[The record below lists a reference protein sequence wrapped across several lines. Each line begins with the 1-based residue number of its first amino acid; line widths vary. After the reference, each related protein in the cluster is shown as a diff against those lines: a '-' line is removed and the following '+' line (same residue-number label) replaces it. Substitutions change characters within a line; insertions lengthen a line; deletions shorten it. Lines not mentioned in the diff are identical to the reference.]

1 MRWKFIFNC
10 GAIKTILKW
19 WSEIQRKVLIQD
31 VKIHLLGKKIQKT
44 KLSYLVF
51 IYKEFELLSNS
62 LFFSFPLK
70 KKKNCSR
77 YFFLGPMGMKKLQH
91 SQWVLST
98 RYLLPLISG
107 DSANLMYRSA
117 LICTWGFRNKW
128 SDRRE
133 HWYVVGSC
141 PDEKPNTATGYS

>member
-31 VKIHLLGKKIQKT
+31 IKHTSFRKKNSKNQTVLLD
-44 KLSYLVF
+44 LYLQRVWTSF
-51 IYKEFELLSNS
+51 KFT
-62 LFFSFPLK
+62 LFFLSFK
-70 KKKNCSR
+70 KKRNCSR
-77 YFFLGPMGMKKLQH
+77 FFFLGPMGMKKLQH